1 MLHLPS
7 LYTTGVICT
16 INTIARV
23 LMARYRCGL
32 ATGLRR
38 RVSAKLGVVVEAR
51 LAVRAKYG
59 VDTQGSALRNSE
71 ASSPQ
76 RFQCLAL
83 ALALALALSGKF
95 NPGSGT
101 VRSRAVSAL
110 GRVRF
115 SEVSQYSRCCA
126 CTGSSRIAV
135 LRCWECAC
143 DAGVYFWLSLAVS
156 EARGCLLR
164 ALLL

>member
-23 LMARYRCGL
+23 LMARGRCGL

-59 VDTQGSALRNSE
+59 VDTQVSALRNSE

-76 RFQCLAL
+76 RFQC
-83 ALALALALSGKF
+83 LALALALSGKF

-115 SEVSQYSRCCA
+115 RRFHS
-126 CTGSSRIAV
+126 IAV
-135 LRCWECAC
+135 AVH
-143 DAGVYFWLSLAVS
+143 AQGVVA
-156 EARGCLLR
+156 
-164 ALLL
+164 